1 MKHFVVVAAALA
13 VIALSASALHSA
25 QGTSDQ
31 IASAKQARRMAMIT
45 AARTIN
51 VAEIDE
57 QMATGRFE
65 DWKTLAQSEAIQN
78 ANVQVPVKVDV
89 RVFSDADGKR
99 FSVVLKDTQDPCLYT
114 IFSDETGIIFQ
125 GQVVQGCTE

>member
-1 MKHFVVVAAALA
+1 MKHLIFVMTVVT
-13 VIALSASALHSA
+13 VITLSAPALHSA
-25 QGTSDQ
+25 QGTPDQ
-31 IASAKQARRMAMIT
+31 NASAKRTRRMAMIT

-51 VAEIDE
+51 VAEVDE

-65 DWKTLAQSEAIQN
+65 DWKTLAQSEAIQK

-99 FSVVLKDTQDPCLYT
+99 FSVVLKDMQDPCLYT

-125 GQVVQGCTE
+125 GQVVQGCPE

>member
-1 MKHFVVVAAALA
+1 MKHLIFVMTVVA
-13 VIALSASALHSA
+13 VITLSASALHSA

-65 DWKTLAQSEAIQN
+65 DWKTLAQSDAIQK
-78 ANVQVPVKVDV
+78 ANVQVPLKVEL
-89 RVFSDADGKR
+89 RVFADADGKR

-114 IFSDETGIIFQ
+114 IFSDETGFIFQ